1 MSAQDRATTV
11 LALAS
16 KDSKP
21 SDFNR
26 PGHIFP
32 LKYKEGGIL
41 KRAGHTEASVDLA
54 VLAGLDPVAVL
65 CEVVDDDGS
74 MARLPKLR
82 QFAERENLKVIS
94 IADLIRYVVAFCERC
109 SKIHCLNFM
118 LSIMFIFYFQLQPGT
133 DLRGG
138 LAWVLTPPSLS

>member
-1 MSAQDRATTV
+1 MSAYDRATTI

-21 SDFNR
+21 EDFNR

-32 LKYKEGGIL
+32 LKYREGGVL
-41 KRAGHTEASVDLA
+41 KRAGHTEASVDLT
-54 VLAGLDPVAVL
+54 VLDGLDPVAVL

-82 QFAERENLKVIS
+82 QFAERENLKIIS
-94 IADLIRYVVAFCERC
+94 IADLIR
-109 SKIHCLNFM
+109 
-118 LSIMFIFYFQLQPGT
+118 
-133 DLRGG
+133 
-138 LAWVLTPPSLS
+138 